1 MASAMFDKGR
11 EGFLAGNIDWDADDI
26 RVILIDTGAYAVNLA
41 THEFLSSVAVGA
53 RIAVSGSLSGKTV
66 ALGVADANDV
76 TFTAVSGAS
85 IGAILVYKHTG
96 ADATARLIMW
106 YDSGTGLPITPNG
119 GDITVK
125 WNASG
130 MFKL

>member
-1 MASAMFDKGR
+1 MFDKGR

-119 GDITVK
+119 GDIPVK